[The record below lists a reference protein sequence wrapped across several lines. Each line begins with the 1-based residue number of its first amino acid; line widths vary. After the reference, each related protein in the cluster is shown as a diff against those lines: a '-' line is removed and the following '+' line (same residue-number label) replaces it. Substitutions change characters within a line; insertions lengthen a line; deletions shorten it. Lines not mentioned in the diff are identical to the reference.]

1 MGTFGFGNASKTG
14 GTPRFGGD
22 SRFGHRSGENS
33 MWTNWAGNVTSRPA
47 KIETPPE
54 PMALLRLVD
63 EVVASGGTL
72 RVVGAG
78 HSFTPAAATNGVQ
91 VSLDNFDQL
100 ESIVPVP
107 DSDGDCLVTVGA
119 GIRLHAL
126 NDLLTENGLAMP
138 NLGDIDQQSIAGALG
153 TGTHGTGLGLTGIAA
168 QVRGMRILLASGKV
182 IETSADLHPELFNA
196 ARVSLGALGIVLAVT
211 LRCVPA
217 FLLHA
222 RETPMPLGE
231 VMEGMDEFAQA
242 NDHFEFY
249 WFPGSN
255 GTLTKFNN
263 RVPDGTIATA
273 ESMSGAAAAA
283 RNARFWVDDE
293 LLSNGLFQF
302 TNSVSA
308 RIPQLTQP
316 INNIA
321 SKALSA
327 REYVAP
333 SHEVFISPRRV
344 KFVEMEYAIPRAA
357 LRDTMNEFMRVAN
370 RKDLAVQ
377 FPVEVRFAAPDD
389 VWLSTGHERENAY
402 IAVHQYQHSPYK
414 EYFAAVEPI
423 FRAAGGR
430 PHWGKMH
437 TLTHNEF
444 GGLYSRFNDF
454 VTMREQLDPRGT
466 FANFYTNQVFGKV

>member
-1 MGTFGFGNASKTG
+1 MGTFGFGSAAKSGATS
-14 GTPRFGGD
+14 RFGGGA
-22 SRFGHRSGENS
+22 RFGQRSSENN
-33 MWTNWAGNVTSRPA
+33 MWSNWAGNVTSRPSSVV
-47 KIETPPE
+47 TPPE

-100 ESIVPVP
+100 ESITPIP
-107 DSDGDCLVTVGA
+107 DSDGECLVTVGA
-119 GIRLHAL
+119 GIRLHTLNAL
-126 NDLLTENGLAMP
+126 LAENGLAMP

-182 IETSADLHPELFNA
+182 VETSADVNPQLFHA
-196 ARVSLGALGIVLAVT
+196 ARVSLGALGIVIAVT

-222 RETPMPLGE
+222 RETPMPLGQ
-231 VMEGMDEFAQA
+231 VMEGLNEFAEN

-249 WFPGSN
+249 WFPGTQ
-255 GTLTKFNN
+255 GTLAKFNN
-263 RVPDGTIATA
+263 RVPEGTVATA
-273 ESMSGAAAAA
+273 ESLNGAAAAA
-283 RNARFWVDDE
+283 HNARFWVDDE

-308 RIPQLTQP
+308 RIPQLTLP

-344 KFVEMEYAIPRAA
+344 RFVEMEYAIPRAA
-357 LRDTMNEFMRVAN
+357 LQDTMNEFMKVAN

-389 VWLSTGHERENAY
+389 VWLSTGYDRENAY

-437 TLTHNEF
+437 TLTHTELS
-444 GGLYSRFNDF
+444 GLYPRFDDF
-454 VTMREQLDPRGT
+454 VNMRGQLDPRGT